1 MDKIKI
7 IEYLKDLNKTHKIK
21 IDGTEEERLI
31 FDSDEVFKIFGEFEK
46 GVLNPFNNYSYK
58 WLNSFLDN
66 VVYLLGYEDFD
77 TFEELQNEINDK
89 IYEWC
94 DSEVDVYTCN
104 LTKWLNDNNDNVYYL
119 TEALEEFDE
128 KDGVKVLTLAQ
139 YKAIEEH
146 FNNLANILIEHLK
159 DKFEEE

>member
-46 GVLNPFNNYSYK
+46 GCLSPFNDYSYK

-66 VVYLLGYEDFD
+66 VVELLDYEDFE
-77 TFEELQNEINDK
+77 TFDELQDKINDK
-89 IYEWC
+89 VYGWC
-94 DSEVDVYTCN
+94 DSEVDIYTHN
-104 LTKWLNDNNDNVYYL
+104 LTKWLNDNINNVYYL
-119 TEALEEFDE
+119 TESLEEFGE
-128 KDGVKVLTLAQ
+128 GDGFKLLSMAQ

-146 FNNLANILIEHLK
+146 FNNSANILIEHLK
-159 DKFEEE
+159 TKWE

>member
-21 IDGTEEERLI
+21 IDGTKEELLI

-77 TFEELQNEINDK
+77 TLDNLQEDISNK
-89 IYEWC
+89 VYEWA
-94 DSEVDVYTCN
+94 DNETEIYTCN
-104 LTKWLNDNNDNVYYL
+104 LTKWLNDNINNVYYL
-119 TEALEEFDE
+119 TESLEEFGE
-128 KDGVKVLTLAQ
+128 GDGFKLLSMAQ

-146 FNNLANILIEHLK
+146 FNNSANILIEHLK
-159 DKFEEE
+159 TKWE